1 MKTYD
6 DPLKEFMMSTLR
18 NVYYLKN
25 VSKNSIEEVTFYLIQ
40 EYHDE
45 GKVLF
50 RGGDPVDEIIFVA
63 SGSVSITVE
72 LLERDVV
79 IETLHQGSAM
89 GFNGILKDSL
99 HLVTAKCDSKV
110 SIYVLKKSKI
120 KELFNF

>member
-1 MKTYD
+1 
-6 DPLKEFMMSTLR
+6 MMSTLR

-25 VSKNSIEEVTFYLIQ
+25 VSQNSIEEVSFCLIQ
-40 EYHDE
+40 KYHDE
-45 GKVLF
+45 GEILF

-63 SGSVSITVE
+63 SGSVSISVE
-72 LLERDVV
+72 LLEKDVV
-79 IETLHQGSAM
+79 IETLIQGSAI